1 MARVVF
7 PPVTPDLIERL
18 EAPLEAFGQ
27 ARVEELAKLP
37 GNPLEL
43 RIERVGEV
51 FAPAALAAP
60 ELDFVNRISGLGPRD
75 GDRLGEILSFYGGLG
90 LRPWLEVTPG
100 VELEVP
106 AEAALLGFQS
116 VLYGPA
122 SADTEPS
129 LPVRETEDAVAIARL
144 LLDAFGVPSEI
155 AELHS
160 PALAQATARTS
171 GRMFVVDLDRRP
183 VAGAIL
189 TMLDGVGYLAMAGTL
204 PEFRGRGCQI
214 ALIKARIVAAAGAG
228 CELIVA
234 TAEFGS
240 VSQRNLERGGLRVAY
255 TKPVVRLTPPSDRG
269 RAATA

>member
-1 MARVVF
+1 VASVVL

-27 ARVEELAKLP
+27 ARVEELARLP

-43 RIERVGEV
+43 RIERFGEV

-75 GDRLGEILSFYGGLG
+75 GDRIGEILSFYGGLG
-90 LRPWLEVTPG
+90 LRPWLEVTPV
-100 VELEVP
+100 VELELP

-116 VLYGPA
+116 VLYGPV
-122 SADTEPS
+122 SAETEPS
-129 LPVRETEDAVAIARL
+129 LPVRETDEAVATARL
-144 LLDAFGVPSEI
+144 LLDAFGVPPEI
-155 AELHS
+155 AERHS
-160 PALAQATARTS
+160 PPLAHASARTS
-171 GRMFVVDLDRRP
+171 GRMFVVDLDDRP

-189 TMLDGVGYLAMAGTL
+189 TTMDKVGYLAMAGTL
-204 PEFRGRGCQI
+204 PEFRGRGCQS
-214 ALIKARIVAAAGAG
+214 ALIKARIAAAAATG

-234 TAEFGS
+234 TAAFGS
-240 VSQRNLERGGLRVAY
+240 LSQRNIERGGLRVAY
-255 TKPVVRLTPPSDRG
+255 TKPVLRLTPPNQRG